1 MDARSWTDQVPGGI
15 RAWYYSFLHQEAKE
29 TGPRACETSENLG
42 LGAFIRCSK
51 HVLFGI
57 GFCCLTEPA
66 GSLLFVYWD
75 CEVVHK
81 DPFFFSH
88 QQICER
94 LKVRGSCHFSCLQK
108 KVEIGTWF
116 GSEDRG
122 GYGKHFG
129 PVYSVKR
136 NPFHVKFFLSVGDW
150 CGKMWM
156 EELKGGPL
164 KDVVEWRVRSET
176 TPIFF
181 WLANCQSC
189 GKVHAKLGAC
199 FFFLGGLYWYFFRS
213 QAQITNTL
221 PNIPRNRPLKYTPKQ
236 TPDTYP

>member
-1 MDARSWTDQVPGGI
+1 MWNFREFGTWGVYQMFKPCSVWDWVLLLDGASRVI
-15 RAWYYSFLHQEAKE
+15 VV
-29 TGPRACETSENLG
+29 CVLG
-42 LGAFIRCSK
+42 LWGRSQ
-51 HVLFGI
+51 
-57 GFCCLTEPA
+57 
-66 GSLLFVYWD
+66 GS
-75 CEVVHK
+75 
-81 DPFFFSH
+81 FFFSH

-164 KDVVEWRVRSET
+164 KDVVEWRVGSET
-176 TPIFF
+176 IPILLIGQ
-181 WLANCQSC
+181 WS
-189 GKVHAKLGAC
+189 KLWKGPCKAGSMGI
-199 FFFLGGLYWYFFRS
+199 LGCVCVYGIFSFSITKS
-213 QAQITNTL
+213 QTHSQTYPETDPSNT
-221 PNIPRNRPLKYTPKQ
+221 PRNRHLEHTPQAHPETDTWHIPLTHIV
-236 TPDTYP
+236 